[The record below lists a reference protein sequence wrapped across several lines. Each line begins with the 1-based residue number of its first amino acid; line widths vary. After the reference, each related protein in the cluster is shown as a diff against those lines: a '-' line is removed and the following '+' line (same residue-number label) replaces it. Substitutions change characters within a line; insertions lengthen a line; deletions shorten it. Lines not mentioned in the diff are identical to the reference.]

1 MTKADIGLWGLAVM
15 GRNLALNM
23 ASKGFSVAVYNRT
36 TQKIEDFIK
45 DHTKTKNIIPTY
57 EVQDFIGALARPR
70 KVMLMVKAGK
80 PVDMV
85 IGEILPFLEKGDLII
100 DGGNS
105 HYTDTVRRCK
115 DLAEKGLL
123 FIGTGIS
130 GGEEGALKGPS
141 IMPGGSEEA
150 YRHVEPIF
158 TAISAKAD
166 SVPCCAYIGNDGAGH
181 FVKMVHNGI
190 EYADMQ
196 LIAEVYY
203 IMKNVLVAGAD
214 QMHKTFAEWN
224 EGPLSSYLIEITAD
238 ILATKDPETAE
249 PLVEMI
255 LDKAAQKGTGG
266 WSIESAVEL
275 GVPTP
280 TIAEA
285 VFARCISAIKAE
297 RTAAAKQ
304 LTAPQAEFDG
314 QNKDFINALHDAL
327 YASKICA
334 YAQGF
339 ALMATAAKRYDWA
352 LDFGRIATIW
362 RAGCIIRAH
371 LLDAIKDAFDRK
383 GDLAN
388 LMLDPFFKDVLTNTQ
403 DNWRKVVTTAA
414 QLGVPTPA
422 LGSALNYFDSYRS
435 DRLWANMI
443 QAQRDYFGAHTY
455 ERIDKEGTFHTDW
468 LSLQ

>member
-1 MTKADIGLWGLAVM
+1 MAKADIGLWGMAVM
-15 GRNLALNM
+15 GQNLALNM
-23 ASKGFSVAVYNRT
+23 AGKGFTVAVYNRT
-36 TQKIEDFIK
+36 NQKVKAFIQGPAQN
-45 DHTKTKNIIPTY
+45 KNVIPTY
-57 EVQDFIGALARPR
+57 QVPHFIDALARPR

-85 IGEILPFLEKGDLII
+85 IEQILPLLEKGDLII

-105 HYTDTVRRCK
+105 HYTDTIRRCRQ
-115 DLAEKGLL
+115 LEEKGLF

-150 YRHVEPIF
+150 YSRVEPIF

-166 SVPCCAYIGNDGAGH
+166 GAPCCTYIGNDGAGH

-196 LIAEVYY
+196 LIAEAYY
-203 IMKNVLVAGAD
+203 IMKNILGAGTD
-214 QMHKTFAEWN
+214 QMHQTFAGWN
-224 EGPLSSYLIEITAD
+224 EGPLSSYLLEITAD
-238 ILATKDPETAE
+238 ILAKKDPETGN

-255 LDKAAQKGTGG
+255 LDKAGQKGTGAWTG
-266 WSIESAVEL
+266 QSALEL
-275 GVPTP
+275 VVPIP

-285 VFARCISAIKAE
+285 VFARCISAIKTE
-297 RTAAAKQ
+297 RIAASKQ
-304 LTAPQAEFDG
+304 LGAPNAEFTG
-314 QNKDFINALHDAL
+314 QSREFVPAVHDAL

-339 ALMATAAKRYDWA
+339 ALMAAAAKQYDWA
-352 LDFGRIATIW
+352 LDFGQIAMIW
-362 RAGCIIRAH
+362 RAGCIIRAR
-371 LLDAIKDAFDRK
+371 LLDAIKDAFDRES
-383 GDLAN
+383 GLAN
-388 LMLDPFFKDVLTNTQ
+388 LMLDPYFKDILASTQ
-403 DNWRKVVTTAA
+403 ANWRKVVAAAA
-414 QLGVPTPA
+414 QLGLPA
-422 LGSALNYFDSYRS
+422 PAFASALSYFDSYRS

-468 LSLQ
+468 LSLP

>member
-1 MTKADIGLWGLAVM
+1 MAKADIGLWGLAVM

-36 TQKIEDFIK
+36 TQKVKDFIK

-57 EVQDFIGALARPR
+57 EVRDFIGALARPR
-70 KVMLMVKAGK
+70 KVMLLVKAGK
-80 PVDMV
+80 PVDLV
-85 IGEILPFLEKGDLII
+85 IEQILPFLEKGDLII

-105 HYTDTVRRCK
+105 HYTDTGRRCK

-123 FIGTGIS
+123 FIGAGIS

-141 IMPGGSEEA
+141 IMPGGSKEA
-150 YRHVEPIF
+150 YALIEPIF
-158 TAISAKAD
+158 TAISARAD
-166 SVPCCAYIGNDGAGH
+166 GAPCCAYVGNDGAGH

-196 LIAEVYY
+196 LIPEVYY
-203 IMKNVLVAGAD
+203 IMKNVSGASTE
-214 QMHKTFAEWN
+214 QMHEIFAGWN
-224 EGPLSSYLIEITAD
+224 QGPLSSYLIEITAD
-238 ILATKDPETAE
+238 ILTKKDPETGN

-255 LDKAAQKGTGG
+255 LDKASQKGTGA
-266 WSIESAVEL
+266 WTVQSAVEL

-285 VFARCISAIKAE
+285 VFARCISAIKVE

-304 LTAPQAEFDG
+304 FPPPNAKFDG
-314 QNKDFINALHDAL
+314 QMRDFVNALHDAL

-339 ALMATAAKRYDWA
+339 ALMDAAAKQYDWA
-352 LDFGRIATIW
+352 LDFGRIAMVW
-362 RAGCIIRAH
+362 RAGCIIRAR
-371 LLDAIKDAFDRK
+371 LLDAIKDAFDRRA
-383 GDLAN
+383 DLAN
-388 LMLDPFFKDVLTNTQ
+388 LMLDTHFKDILTNTQ
-403 DNWRKVVTTAA
+403 DNWRKVVATAA
-414 QLGVPTPA
+414 RLGVPTPA
-422 LGSALNYFDSYRS
+422 ISSALSYFDSYRS
-435 DRLWANMI
+435 ERLWANMI

-455 ERIDKEGTFHTDW
+455 ERTDKAGTFHTDW
-468 LSLQ
+468 LSL